1 MENRIEMQVN
11 HKKVKIHLSE
21 YAYTCFDY
29 MNDIKDL
36 KKRVRNAV
44 ITNEQNKSN
53 LGICS
58 WHFVSSYLENPSF
71 RLKRLNENDF
81 IVEKIGL

>member
-1 MENRIEMQVN
+1 MNRIEMQVN
-11 HKKVKIHLSE
+11 HKKVKIHLSN
-21 YAYTCFDY
+21 YVYDCFEY
-29 MNDIKDL
+29 MNSTKDL

-58 WHFVSSYLENPSF
+58 WHFISSHLEYPNF
-71 RLKRLNENDF
+71 KLTRLTENEF
-81 IVEKIGL
+81 IVEKIGE

>member
-1 MENRIEMQVN
+1 MHRIEMQVN
-11 HKKVKIHLSE
+11 HKKIKIHLSE
-21 YAYTCFDY
+21 YVYGCFGY

-36 KKRVRNAV
+36 KKRVRIAV

-58 WHFVSSYLENPSF
+58 WHFISNHLENPSF
-71 RLKRLNENDF
+71 KLTRLTENEF
-81 IVEKIGL
+81 IVEKIGD

>member
-1 MENRIEMQVN
+1 MHRIEMQVN
-11 HKKVKIHLSE
+11 YKKVKIHLSE
-21 YAYTCFDY
+21 YVYGCFGY

-36 KKRVRNAV
+36 KKRVRIAV

-58 WHFVSSYLENPSF
+58 WHFISNHLENPSF
-71 RLKRLNENDF
+71 KLTRLTENEF
-81 IVEKIGL
+81 LVEKIGE

>member
-1 MENRIEMQVN
+1 MNRIEMQVN

-36 KKRVRNAV
+36 KKRVRNA
-44 ITNEQNKSN
+44 IKENEQNKGN

-58 WHFVSSYLENPSF
+58 WNFISSHLEYPSF
-71 RLKRLNENDF
+71 RLSRLNENEF
-81 IVEKIGL
+81 IVEKVCL